1 MLAKNEIDIIIRI
14 IGQDSRI
21 IAAYLLGSAASGTM
35 RGDSDVDLAVLVS
48 DNESLSSME
57 RLDLASD
64 IALATGRVADIGEI
78 SPDNLVYSKE
88 AVLGGK
94 RIFIREGAEAEMKI
108 SRILGMYIVFNEAR
122 QEIIN
127 AYQS

>member
-94 RIFIREGAEAEMKI
+94 RIFIREGAETEMKI